1 MSLSISR
8 FTTRPARSGV
18 MMPDHKHC
26 PTLEP
31 SDSAFYLLAVQRE
44 GIETGRFVL
53 EILFELFEH
62 RGGLLAQH
70 VGATLVAGS

>member
-1 MSLSISR
+1 M
-8 FTTRPARSGV
+8 
-18 MMPDHKHC
+18 
-26 PTLEP
+26 